1 MGQCVKIRKC
11 IIGEKCHTAFI
22 VPPPIQN
29 AMSKNAFEFLRR
41 YLHFD
46 DNRNKKP
53 HTHPSY
59 DPLWKI
65 RWVLENVMDCLR
77 NAYRPG

>member
-1 MGQCVKIRKC
+1 MPNGIYCS
-11 IIGEKCHTAFI
+11 
-22 VPPPIQN
+22 PIQN

-65 RWVLENVMDCLR
+65 RWVLENVMDYLR